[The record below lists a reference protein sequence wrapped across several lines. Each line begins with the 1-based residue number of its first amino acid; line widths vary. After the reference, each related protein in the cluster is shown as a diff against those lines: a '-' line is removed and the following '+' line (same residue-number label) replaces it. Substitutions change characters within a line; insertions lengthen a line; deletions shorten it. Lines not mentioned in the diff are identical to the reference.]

1 MSSREK
7 IFYVLSVPR
16 GRPGGGEMAEN
27 SQLVDANE
35 LAKLLGVTP
44 RTIRNLAAD
53 EDISFVKQ
61 GSKRMFDAPT
71 AIQEFIALSAKRAS
85 GGLSDEER
93 DLEKEK
99 LQADVDYKRAKA
111 DTAELM
117 LEELRGNMHSSE
129 DVEHMTADLILMVKS
144 LLLALPGQ
152 MAVDLAQIDNPTE
165 VSAKLREAAAQMLAE
180 ISRYEYNPDKY
191 RKRVRERRGMSDE
204 DDAEDRG

>member
-1 MSSREK
+1 
-7 IFYVLSVPR
+7 
-16 GRPGGGEMAEN
+16 MAEN